1 LLPRLSTCLLLLGG
15 CEAVPKIK
23 SQLNVEGKKDNDL
36 RPDALEPK
44 SVDGLYMAVL
54 GRSADAHGMQ
64 HYLSGVGYSVTQV
77 ADELR
82 SDPHAEIMR
91 PHLCN
96 GTCGERARAG
106 DRAAFPIVGASG
118 MGDSCFNA
126 GMMSIVRCDFAHLFA
141 HFSLT
146 FCSPLPSLFVTAP
159 PRSTWAYT
167 ADAYPRVTT

>member
-1 LLPRLSTCLLLLGG
+1 MLVTRARNSQLSLRLGAVRTLTKTMAARAGIVAITLAC
-15 CEAVPKIK
+15 CVAAAVPTADELAVHAP
-23 SQLNVEGKKDNDL
+23 QLA
-36 RPDALEPK
+36 ALHRRIE
-44 SVDGLYMAVL
+44 
-54 GRSADAHGMQ
+54 
-64 HYLSGVGYSVTQV
+64 SGEATQV